1 MEEKS
6 IQAYIIKNGKEQY
19 LSNSYVYNWVD
30 NIDNVE
36 GIYIA
41 LTKTDIID
49 TLKHV
54 KKLYKDSR
62 LVKITITEEEISEK

>member
-1 MEEKS
+1 MKS
-6 IQAYIIKNGKEQY
+6 TQAYVIKNEKDQY

-36 GIYIA
+36 GIHIA
-41 LTKTDIID
+41 LTKTDIAD

-54 KKLYKDSR
+54 KKLYKGSR
-62 LVKITITEEEISEK
+62 LVKITITEEDISEE